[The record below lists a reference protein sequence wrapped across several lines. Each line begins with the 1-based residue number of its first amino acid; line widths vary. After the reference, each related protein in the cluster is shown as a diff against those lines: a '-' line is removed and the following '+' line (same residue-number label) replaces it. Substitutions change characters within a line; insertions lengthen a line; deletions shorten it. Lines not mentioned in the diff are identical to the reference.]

1 MINKKDFIE
10 LEYTGK
16 IKGTDEVFDTTS
28 EKVAKDSGIY
38 SKGAQFKPVTIIVGE
53 GQLVK
58 GLDNDI
64 IGKEPNKEYDLDL
77 KPEDAYGSKN
87 AKYIQL
93 ISTAKFLKQQI
104 QPMPGLQVNIDGRVG
119 TIKTVSGGR
128 TLVDFN
134 HPLAGKE
141 LSYMYKIIKVI
152 TDEKEKIASVLKA
165 NLDIDSTVTLE
176 GKKAKIIIKEELPEE
191 IKAELE
197 KKIKEIIPM
206 DSIAI
211 EKEENLNNSTPK
223 KEIGW

>member
-223 KEIGW
+223 KEIGG

>member
-10 LEYTGK
+10 LEYKGK

-58 GLDNDI
+58 GIDNDI

-77 KPEDAYGSKN
+77 KQEDAYGSKN

-141 LSYMYKIIKVI
+141 LSYMYKIIKVKPMKRKRLPLFSKQ
-152 TDEKEKIASVLKA
+152 TRS
-165 NLDIDSTVTLE
+165 
-176 GKKAKIIIKEELPEE
+176 EEH
-191 IKAELE
+191 
-197 KKIKEIIPM
+197 
-206 DSIAI
+206 
-211 EKEENLNNSTPK
+211 
-223 KEIGW
+223 